1 MGEIMRAYV
10 MIGPPCSGKTT
21 YIREVLK
28 IVPNQ
33 QVVCPDD
40 IRIELTGDAADQTR
54 NSEVWRIAYRRAEEA
69 LRSGKVLIF
78 DATNA
83 KQLDRMALLDH
94 LRSIMGDDGFIK
106 GIWLKTPLN
115 VCKKRNTDRDRQIPE
130 HALERMHRQL
140 VANPP
145 RLYEGF
151 SQIYVPGW

>member
-21 YIREVLK
+21 YIREILK

-40 IRIELTGDAADQTR
+40 IRIELTGDAADQTG
-54 NSEVWRIAYRRAEEA
+54 NSEVWQIAYRRAEEA
-69 LRSGKVLIF
+69 LRLGKVLIF

-83 KQLDRMALLDH
+83 KELDRIALLDH
-94 LRSIMGDDGFIK
+94 LRAIMGVKGFIK
-106 GIWLKTPLN
+106 GIWLQTPL
-115 VCKKRNTDRDRQIPE
+115 VDCKKRNIDRDRQIPE
-130 HALERMHRQL
+130 QALERMHRQL
-140 VANPP
+140 EANPP

-151 SQIYVPGW
+151 SQIYVPSW